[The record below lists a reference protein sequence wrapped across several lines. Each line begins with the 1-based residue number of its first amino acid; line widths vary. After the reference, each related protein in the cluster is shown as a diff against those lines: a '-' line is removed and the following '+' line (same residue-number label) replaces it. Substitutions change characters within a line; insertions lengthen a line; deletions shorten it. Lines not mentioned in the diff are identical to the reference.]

1 MALASVANTTAA
13 PREPPPNEILELV
26 AHGRSPPAGTDARTE
41 AEAAGSA
48 VGMGTLGSAG
58 GGARSAATPEVR
70 LTASELLDAL
80 GRHAVAACPG
90 LSTADAVAKMWGK

>member
-1 MALASVANTTAA
+1 MALASVANATAA

-26 AHGRSPPAGTDARTE
+26 AHGRPPPAGTDARTE

-58 GGARSAATPEVR
+58 GGVRSAAPEVR